1 MRYLVFIVIYLTFF
15 SCVKNQLNWESIWQ
29 KHNTDLKK
37 VVELLKNNK
46 LNKTFG
52 RSGYQIP
59 DSIDLKY
66 PFGQVVVRE
75 TDFTEDT
82 CYSIVFYLDT
92 IRTLGSP
99 IIVYTNNLKRIN
111 NYKDKPK
118 KAIKIEHNWYFTYQY

>member
-1 MRYLVFIVIYLTFF
+1 MRYLVF
-15 SCVKNQLNWESIWQ
+15 WESIWQ

-118 KAIKIEHNWYFTYQY
+118 KRKINPPFPPHLLPLLHPTVDSTF

>member
-1 MRYLVFIVIYLTFF
+1 MRYLVFIVISLTFF
-15 SCVKNQLNWESIWQ
+15 SCVKNQVNWESIWQ
-29 KHNTDLKK
+29 KYNSDLKN

-59 DSIDLKY
+59 DSIDLNY

-82 CYSIVFYLDT
+82 SYSIVFYMDT
-92 IRTLGSP
+92 IRTLGMS
-99 IIVYTNNLKRIN
+99 NNCI
-111 NYKDKPK
+111 
-118 KAIKIEHNWYFTYQY
+118 YQQCQKN